1 MFAMACVE
9 IKRPGSEV
17 WESGEQLGGRV
28 PLADVVGSLVRYP
41 TGDAY
46 LVTKV
51 VGLDDDGNGGKRL
64 RMEMYVPG
72 EEVDAHV

>member
-1 MFAMACVE
+1 MVE
-9 IKRPGSEV
+9 IKRPGSDR
-17 WESGEQLGGRV
+17 WETGAELGGNV

-51 VGLDDDGNGGKRL
+51 TGLSAPDASGKRNL
-64 RMEMYVPG
+64 LMEVYSG
-72 EEVDAHV
+72 E